1 MTTVCASRNTFKY
14 KKQRLTYLAW
24 KYLNEELEFMECLSN
39 SLFLLINCE
48 LKKTKQNKTK
58 RNYQQ
63 KRTGSAVTQIS
74 PPI

>member
-14 KKQRLTYLAW
+14 KKQGLTYFVW

-48 LKKTKQNKTK
+48 LKKTKQNK
-58 RNYQQ
+58 
-63 KRTGSAVTQIS
+63 A
-74 PPI
+74 

>member
-14 KKQRLTYLAW
+14 KKQGLTYFVW

-48 LKKTKQNKTK
+48 L
-58 RNYQQ
+58 
-63 KRTGSAVTQIS
+63 IS
-74 PPI
+74 NFFMLNMTLPNTPRAHDGHALVD